1 MTQSNY
7 SIVISC
13 NIKEREKISGKL
25 PIFISEEGR
34 KSEKTRK
41 KVRFG
46 VNERNERRQGIW
58 FIYITACIP
67 SPPPTTA
74 GSLLL

>member
-13 NIKEREKISGKL
+13 NIEEKVSGKL

-41 KVRFG
+41 KV
-46 VNERNERRQGIW
+46 
-58 FIYITACIP
+58 
-67 SPPPTTA
+67 
-74 GSLLL
+74 